1 MKRGIWLLLILLA
14 GYLATGIYQVLPGQ
28 WAVVRRC
35 GAPLAELRGPGLH
48 FGLPWGI
55 DRVDRVTV
63 DEQRQMQ
70 MGFIEE
76 SGPGDSLA
84 PLNQAS
90 PTGQALTGDNQIV
103 NVRISVLYRVDREQ
117 LVRFVTLGSRVE
129 EQLERLA
136 EETLTATL
144 ASERIDLVLL
154 GRAVQLENRLRER
167 MMERVK
173 QYQLGLLI
181 DSVNLVQAQPPS
193 ELADVFRE
201 VNRARSQRDISQTDA
216 VARRNAD
223 LSQAR
228 QYVSQTRS
236 AAEAYQQTRLTQAKS
251 EAQAFRALL
260 ATFPTTEPAASQ
272 ALLQL
277 YLTEMQSILARMQVR
292 TLSDQGVE
300 QVILLPLPVK

>member
-1 MKRGIWLLLILLA
+1 MNRGLLLLLILLV

-35 GAPLAELRGPGLH
+35 GAPLTELRGPGLH
-48 FGLPWGI
+48 IGMPWGF

-63 DEQRQMQ
+63 DEQRLLHV
-70 MGFIEE
+70 GYVED

-84 PLNQAS
+84 PLTQAS

-103 NVRISVLYRVDREQ
+103 NVRLSVLYRVDQEQ
-117 LVRFVTLGSRVE
+117 LIRFVTLGTRVE

-136 EETLTATL
+136 EETLTSTL

-173 QYQLGLLI
+173 HYKLGLLI

-193 ELADVFRE
+193 ELAEVFRE
-201 VNRARSQRDISQTDA
+201 VNRARTQRDIIQTEA
-216 VARRNAD
+216 TARRNAD

-228 QYVSQTRS
+228 QFSSQTRS
-236 AAEAYQQTRLTQAKS
+236 AAEAYQQTRLTQSKS

-260 ATFPTTEPAASQ
+260 ANFPTTEPAASQ

-300 QVILLPLPVK
+300 QIILVPLPTK